1 MMQLQRFKVY
11 VYLAR
16 FAIRVERDA
25 LLRSYG
31 VHQARST
38 TKGIYLVSLDVL
50 CERRVFTRR
59 RTARPVVFARVMSR
73 RHARRRPVR
82 VGHIQASD
90 AVCFTRVV
98 ASRESLLH
106 ARRCLRRVDI
116 PYLDAQM
123 RKNDCISV
131 GVPSDEISARAIIQ
145 AKYQF
150 CFCCGLDHA
159 D

>member
-98 ASRESLLH
+98 ASRYARRRFTRVIASRASLLE
-106 ARRCLRRVDI
+106 ARRHTLLGRTN
-116 PYLDAQM
+116 AE
-123 RKNDCISV
+123 K
-131 GVPSDEISARAIIQ
+131 
-145 AKYQF
+145 
-150 CFCCGLDHA
+150 
-159 D
+159 